1 MQPSPTPLSLYL
13 LRTLLK
19 PRPADGH
26 KGTFGHALLIA
37 GKYGMAGASILAA
50 RACLRSGVGKV
61 TIHCPRRNNDIL
73 QVAVPEAIVQ
83 HDADDDRFTA
93 PVIPD
98 TYDAVAIGPGIG
110 THVATQHAFIKQLS
124 TLGTKP
130 LVLDADALNILSL
143 NKEQLKALPSLT
155 ILTPHLAE
163 YRRMANEESPADF
176 ARRLGIILLLKGHPT
191 RIYFPDGRAYSCPWG
206 NSGMATA
213 GSGDVLTGILCGF
226 LAQKYTQEEAVLLG
240 AALHSIAGD
249 KSAQSLG
256 EHSVIASDIIS
267 NLPLAFRT
275 IATAGDFSPEV

>member
-1 MQPSPTPLSLYL
+1 MEPLSLDF
-13 LRTLLK
+13 LRPLLK

-61 TIHCPRRNNDIL
+61 TIHCPRRNNDVL

-83 HDADDDRFTA
+83 HDTDDDCFTA

-98 TYDAVAIGPGIG
+98 AYDAVAIGPGIG
-110 THVATQHAFIKQLS
+110 THVTTQHAFIKQLA

-143 NKEQLKALPSLT
+143 NKEQLRALPPLT

-163 YRRMANEESPADF
+163 YRRMADEESPADF
-176 ARRLGIILLLKGHPT
+176 SRRLGIILLLKGHPT

-213 GSGDVLTGILCGF
+213 GSGDVLTGVLCAL
-226 LAQKYTQEEAVLLG
+226 LAQKYTPEEAALLG
-240 AALHSIAGD
+240 TALHSIAGD
-249 KSAQSLG
+249 KASQSLG
-256 EHSVIASDIIS
+256 EDSVIASDIIS
-267 NLPLAFRT
+267 HLPLAFRA
-275 IATAGDFSPEV
+275 IATVRDLSAKES